1 MALRATRPMNRR
13 QLQRQSLPAVPRSR
27 AFFAFRTVPERPAA
41 GRRHPP
47 PLLRKGGGRPLCGSP
62 IDRLRCPHRGA
73 ASAQGGETII
83 CEPPTAPPIQK
94 APFVLFDDVFVPSE
108 ALFGVRRY
116 PWPPIVRFDC
126 LRPFLALRAKMRML
140 SCERLPSITAP
151 PPRRCRLYSVEA
163 LTKLR
168 FCMVT
173 F

>member
-1 MALRATRPMNRR
+1 MIYYIYRARALPADFVMALRATRPMNRR

-62 IDRLRCPHRGA
+62 IDRLRCPRRGA

-108 ALFGVRRY
+108 ALLGVRRY
-116 PWPPIVRFDC
+116 P
-126 LRPFLALRAKMRML
+126 RAAN
-140 SCERLPSITAP
+140 CTFRLPAAVSCAESKNADAWP
-151 PPRRCRLYSVEA
+151 
-163 LTKLR
+163 
-168 FCMVT
+168 
-173 F
+173 